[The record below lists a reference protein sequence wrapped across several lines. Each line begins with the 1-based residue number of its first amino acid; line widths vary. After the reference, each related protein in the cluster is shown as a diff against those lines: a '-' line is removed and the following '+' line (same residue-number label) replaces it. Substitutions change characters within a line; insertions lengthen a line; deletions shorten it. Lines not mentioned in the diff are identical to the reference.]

1 MNINIYSEPFA
12 ATGNLAGGGISNLL
26 GRPSFGLLTT
36 VLRESIQNVTDASVG
51 GEGTKVLIRVR
62 TLSDQE
68 REYLSEVVFDE
79 LPECV
84 ESSKKISYSLEKEN
98 LRVLEI
104 CDFNTVGLSGPTRAD
119 VPTRR
124 GQRPNFVN
132 FIRNVGSSSA
142 DDHRGGTYGFGKSSL
157 YAMSECSTILVDTAT
172 KTEENVDCRRFIG
185 SHIGPM
191 FETRSRHDNRRFT
204 GRHWWGDTADD
215 IVEPLLDD
223 DAEEIAYQLGM
234 PGRDADDSGTT
245 ILIVD
250 PMFASDDDE
259 DIQAEI
265 AEAILWNFWPRMT
278 RTTPIG
284 KRLRVEL
291 EFDGDEIEIP
301 EPEDFPPLNLFV
313 DAMNEYRA
321 DSPDL
326 QLIASER
333 PKKRLGKL
341 AIVRNIKSERH
352 EFAMRE
358 DSIIPDQARH
368 IALMRPVELVVKY
381 LEGNAFPDKR
391 FEWAGVF
398 VSSEDPDVETA
409 FASAEPPAHDDWIP
423 DNLIEKQHQT
433 MVRVGLRQLRNA
445 AQSYVTPFQTSDG
458 GGGGPSLAS
467 TASMLGTLLSNTSAE
482 GPGRRPGPQK
492 SPSRPK
498 SLSVGSVSFKGLSI
512 VGGAPCAKYSLDLR
526 NDGKNPSKY
535 LLIHPFFVGD
545 DDREGFNSLGESG
558 APEVL
563 RISFDNG
570 QSVRDDKIQVGGYN
584 GQVTIE
590 VRFKDFAIDIKPYLL
605 DEEDF
610 E

>member
-12 ATGNLAGGGISNLL
+12 ATGNLAGGGIANLL

-51 GEGTKVLIRVR
+51 NQGTKVLIRVR
-62 TLSDQE
+62 TLSEEE
-68 REYLSEVVFDE
+68 REYLSDVVFDE
-79 LPECV
+79 MPECS
-84 ESSKKISYSLEKEN
+84 ESSEKISASLQKFG

-119 VPTRR
+119 VAPRV

-157 YAMSECSTILVDTAT
+157 YAMSQCSTILVDTAT
-172 KTEENVDCRRFIG
+172 TTEENIECRRFIG

-191 FETRSRHDNRRFT
+191 FEIRSRYENRRFT
-204 GRHWWGDTADD
+204 GRHWWGDTTDD
-215 IVEPLLDD
+215 IVEPLLDSN
-223 DAEEIAYQLGM
+223 AEEIAYQLGM
-234 PGRDADDSGTT
+234 PDRDTADSGTT

-250 PMFASDDDE
+250 PMFTSDDDE

-265 AEAILWNFWPRMT
+265 VEAILWNFWPRMT
-278 RTTPIG
+278 ATTPIK

-291 EFDGDEIEIP
+291 EFEGLDVKIP
-301 EPEDFPPLNLFV
+301 SPERFPPLNLFV
-313 DAMNEYRA
+313 DAMNEYRS

-341 AIVRNIKSERH
+341 AIVRNVRSERH

-423 DNLIEKQHQT
+423 DNLVEKQHQT

-467 TASMLGTLLSNTSAE
+467 TASVLGSLLSNTSAE
-482 GPGRRPGPQK
+482 GPGRRPGPPRP
-492 SPSRPK
+492 PSRPK
-498 SLSVGSVSFKGLSI
+498 SLSIGSVSFNGLSI
-512 VGGAPCAKYSLDLR
+512 VGGAPCATYSLDLR
-526 NDGKNPSKY
+526 NDGKNPSKF

-545 DDREGFNSLGESG
+545 DDGEGFHSLGGSG
-558 APEVL
+558 APEIL

-570 QSVRDDKIQVGGYN
+570 QSVRDNKIQIGTYSGRVS
-584 GQVTIE
+584 VE

-605 DEEDF
+605 DAEDF